1 MQPNKGGDKKP
12 GEGEKETKIPG
23 VLVRVRVNG
32 SVPVGHAVVVGL
44 ERKIE
49 EWDTIL

>member
-1 MQPNKGGDKKP
+1 M
-12 GEGEKETKIPG
+12 PG
-23 VLVRVRVNG
+23 VLVRVRVDEG
-32 SVPVGHAVVVGL
+32 VPVGHAVVVGL